1 MRRSW
6 LTIVLGPAVL
16 LVLIVLPFLIY
27 RGDVPDPMAIHWGP
41 TGEPDGSM
49 QPIFA
54 VVLLGG
60 IFVAMV
66 FAVHRALRPAPEEAP
81 SFLAGL
87 FGVGGLLAAVS
98 WLAFLANRDQASWEQ
113 ATEVGLLQILGAVVV
128 GLVVGF
134 IGWLLAGG
142 RSASRPR
149 PVGVA
154 PTLEVADPENT
165 VWSGRGVG
173 KLTVAVGLVVIVIA
187 LIAWGWTAVLLGL
200 VGIVA
205 LAFAEVRATVGQRGV
220 LVSMGWWGFP
230 SWTVPL
236 ESIVRAEVET
246 VSPMSYGGWGYRL
259 RPGVRAVVVRGGES
273 LRLVRDEATDL
284 VLTVDD
290 AETGAGLI
298 NAMLGATAS

>member
-154 PTLEVADPENT
+154 PTLEVADPENA

-200 VGIVA
+200 VGLCRGSCHGWAAWCSGQHGLVGLSVMDRPPRIHRARRSRDGQSDVIRRLGLPASARRSCRSGARRGIVA
-205 LAFAEVRATVGQRGV
+205 A
-220 LVSMGWWGFP
+220 
-230 SWTVPL
+230 
-236 ESIVRAEVET
+236 
-246 VSPMSYGGWGYRL
+246 
-259 RPGVRAVVVRGGES
+259 
-273 LRLVRDEATDL
+273 
-284 VLTVDD
+284 
-290 AETGAGLI
+290 GA
-298 NAMLGATAS
+298 